1 MYIYYFFC
9 SVDHVS
15 LQEQERIKVEFTHE
29 ELYAFYNQVSF
40 CHWLQAECVKYK
52 TIWRN
57 SILFLTIFF
66 YSYLLNTNLLGFHWY
81 YQTMVWFRFMV
92 FNTTF
97 NNISAISWQ
106 SILLVEETRE
116 NHWPVA
122 SHWQT
127 LLDNVV
133 SSTPHHEQVQTHNFS
148 GDRHQIMKFSA
159 ALKAYITREVTSK

>member
-40 CHWLQAECVKYK
+40 CHWLQTECVKYK

-66 YSYLLNTNLLGFHWY
+66 YSYLLNTNLLGFH
-81 YQTMVWFRFMV
+81 
-92 FNTTF
+92 
-97 NNISAISWQ
+97 
-106 SILLVEETRE
+106 
-116 NHWPVA
+116 
-122 SHWQT
+122 
-127 LLDNVV
+127 
-133 SSTPHHEQVQTHNFS
+133 
-148 GDRHQIMKFSA
+148 
-159 ALKAYITREVTSK
+159 